1 MNTTESP
8 FASAEPSADSPA
20 PSDKARPG
28 DLATPKRRRRLGAFL
43 VFFLLLIIGLAAA
56 GVVWIRTSATGAVNH
71 ASADQIITVGQGTS
85 LNGVIAKLNQAGI
98 VKNPTALKIYLRIT
112 GDGGN
117 LKAGDYKFD
126 SPISPLQA
134 IQKIQR
140 GEVALERVTIPEGF
154 NRFDIAAKLA
164 EATGK
169 ATKEEFLE
177 LMNDT
182 SLIKDLAPDA
192 TNLEGY
198 LFPETYSYSGKD
210 SAEDLIRAMVERFK
224 EVFKLEWRERALEL
238 DMSPHD
244 IVTLA
249 SIIEEEAKV
258 PEERPRMSSVFYN
271 RMKIG
276 MPLATDPTFIYAAI
290 LANDYDGNPNQ
301 PRHRARDSR
310 YNTYKYAGLPPGPIA
325 SPGRAS
331 LEAALY
337 PEGSDYLYFVLKGTD
352 GSHIF
357 SRTGAEHDAAREE
370 YYKQREIQR
379 QQQQQSGKQ

>member
-1 MNTTESP
+1 M
-8 FASAEPSADSPA
+8 
-20 PSDKARPG
+20 R
-28 DLATPKRRRRLGAFL
+28 AF
-43 VFFLLLIIGLAAA
+43 VVTFFLLLVALAAA
-56 GVVWIRTSATGAVNH
+56 LVVWVRTSVTGAVEH
-71 ASADQIITVGQGTS
+71 AAADEIITVEQGTS
-85 LNGVIAKLNQAGI
+85 LNGVIAKLTEAGI
-98 VKNPTALKIYLRIT
+98 VRNPTALKIYLRLT

-140 GEVALERVTIPEGF
+140 GEVALDRVTVPEGF
-154 NRFDIAAKLA
+154 NRFDIAQKLA

-177 LMNDT
+177 LMEDT
-182 SLIKDLAPDA
+182 SLIENIAPDA
-192 TNLEGY
+192 KNLEGY
-198 LFPETYSYSGKD
+198 LFPETYSYSKKD
-210 SAEDLIRAMVERFK
+210 TAKDLIRAMVERFR
-224 EVFKLEWRERALEL
+224 EVFKPEWRARALEL

-271 RMKIG
+271 RMKKG

-301 PRHRARDSR
+301 PRHRNRDSR
-310 YNTYKYAGLPPGPIA
+310 YNTYKYPGLPPGPIA

-337 PEGSDYLYFVLKGTD
+337 PEQSDYLYFVLKGTD
-352 GSHIF
+352 GSHHF
-357 SRTGAEHDAAREE
+357 SRTVAEHDAAKEE
-370 YYKQREIQR
+370 YYKLREIQR